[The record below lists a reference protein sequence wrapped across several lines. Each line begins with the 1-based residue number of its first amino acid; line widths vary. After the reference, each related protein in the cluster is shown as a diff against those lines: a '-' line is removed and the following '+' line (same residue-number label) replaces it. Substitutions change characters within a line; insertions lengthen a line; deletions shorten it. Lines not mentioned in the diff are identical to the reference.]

1 MTNPNSVTPDS
12 WMQSIQEL
20 FLTPYVK
27 PQQVVLDNESVQ
39 QFEDFDTRAKAHAV
53 ARGEHDAMIY
63 LSIYAIWVN
72 SWWRARCDSWE
83 DYCDE
88 WDKMPF
94 GVSKSSIKHKIADI
108 RKLLALGV
116 TVDTIIRSLGL
127 IPMATRA
134 LVEAAVMENEEGAL
148 VEREGVLP
156 EGRTAEQYLA
166 EAAELG
172 PVQANMAVNE
182 LRGATIVFVSE
193 AEYDQATQRLIFKV
207 VQNRNDGN
215 EEAELYIP
223 AVPEWAGQVL
233 VRKLMRSGR

>member
-1 MTNPNSVTPDS
+1 MA
-12 WMQSIQEL
+12 SIQEL

-27 PQQVVLDNESVQ
+27 PEQAVVDEESVQ
-39 QFEDFDTRAKAHAV
+39 QFENFDTRAKAHAV

-63 LSIYAIWVN
+63 LSVYAIWVN
-72 SWWRARCDSWE
+72 SWWRARYDSWE

-116 TVDTIIRSLGL
+116 TVDTIIKSLGL

-134 LVEAAVMENEEGAL
+134 LAEAAVIENEEGVL
-148 VEREGVLP
+148 VQREGVLP

-182 LRGATIVFVSE
+182 LRGAINVFVTE
-193 AEYDQATQRLIFKV
+193 AEFDQPTGRVIFKV
-207 VQNRNDGN
+207 ICQGNDRND
-215 EEAELYIP
+215 EVELFIP

-233 VRKLMRSGR
+233 VRKLLRSGR